1 MKVRLRSS
9 AVSAACLL
17 WLCASP
23 IPFCGTKAWAAAP
36 ARPEPPPRTVIIP
49 GPLRS
54 FLRMAGVSQKTP
66 QNEVLPLLARNV
78 ILRGYEND
86 NETEFLMLLDRY
98 IHQARELQV
107 LAGQAQ
113 EIRIANCADAAN
125 LIHIL
130 GYQLRYPCGQ
140 KNNALVTSNPE
151 RAFLTTDSG
160 FPLTALE
167 EALDKDAPFSYYYPS
182 TAVPVI
188 FNESTWVQI
197 GNPKKRH
204 EGNLIDVLIH
214 DREVSRLYSAMA
226 KIDSQTGMSL
236 QESPG
241 LGRLLPVAGV
251 LNFYGSQLSIR
262 SGRVEVPGGP
272 DAEGAWTDLVG
283 ASPRSPG
290 DFVLHLAA
298 KDNGWLAVYYDVLAR
313 VDTAQ
318 QKHLTQPARLKHLY
332 EAYRSAGIEPS
343 ATRSVF
349 RKGAELLVLFTRLDW
364 DSSGQPYVPGN
375 LQIWGEILNSNKT
388 SFKPAHDWGR
398 RARSFNSP
406 DQLLEALVAYS
417 RLETDA
423 GPLQIYLTLSE
434 IDRNRPPKMRL
445 SDGTVRLVAAK
456 FPRYHAW
463 LLAFSEFPDLNDTSI
478 HRFVAVADS
487 VDSISGPA
495 LRGNALGAFQANL
508 SLWQILARQGEI
520 PSAQMNT
527 SWQAAV
533 EPFAKIGSSAQ
544 LFEAARSSLG
554 GIALAASGN
563 ANATQD
569 ELIDLLAGPPQTT
582 PEGRRMHREMAA
594 RIHSVLDDQ
603 RLASLDTL
611 CALNDGLKEMAH
623 GAKIGD
629 RLLPLAG
636 DLHEF
641 ELPRPIFTESEKI
654 DWAPVVYSTRHAEL
668 QVRTDLTKVI
678 KGPGSPAQLETARG
692 QLAPFLRDTLVGLN
706 YAYYE
711 PPGAQVLHNNPLFV
725 RSHDFSS
732 ITMVGG
738 EPFWGAPELFG
749 VGATAG
755 GGAYLIGSLADLPYA
770 LASMEEDFI
779 VPENVQAL
787 IWKEL
792 VPDLLVSAT
801 LPRWWN
807 ITPGELHAVA
817 LYQRSGEQLLIASAK
832 NPELRTRVIRIL
844 SECIAPLRLD
854 HIDAALREDNPNEIL
869 PLMLPDETFFLG
881 AEFRRRFPTE
891 FAAAGQDAAALDALA
906 AKDPSAVDP
915 EHLSRDFGV
924 PHPTLANTYACDLLH
939 MKQLPA
945 FGGYGARIFGESWE
959 SGNLYWAR
967 LADEMGYAPV
977 MLNRL
982 APELTLHMTARIF
995 ATDIEDWPAVLRA
1008 MRETGDQ
1015 FREGKLASVPP
1026 ANTIS
1031 QRSSEPEGAT
1041 GGIR

>member
-1 MKVRLRSS
+1 
-9 AVSAACLL
+9 
-17 WLCASP
+17 
-23 IPFCGTKAWAAAP
+23 
-36 ARPEPPPRTVIIP
+36 
-49 GPLRS
+49 
-54 FLRMAGVSQKTP
+54 MAGVSQKIP
-66 QNEVLPLLARNV
+66 PEEVLPLLARNV
-78 ILRGYEND
+78 VLRGYEND
-86 NETEFLMLLDRY
+86 SETEFLLLVDRY
-98 IHQARELQV
+98 IHQARELQG
-107 LAGQAQ
+107 LAGSAQ

-140 KNNALVTSNPE
+140 KNNSLVTANPE

-160 FPLTALE
+160 FPLTTLE

-182 TAVPVI
+182 TPVPVL
-188 FNESTWVQI
+188 FNENAWVQLA
-197 GNPKKRH
+197 NPKKRH
-204 EGNLIDVLIH
+204 EGNLVDVLIH

-226 KIDSQTGMSL
+226 KIDSETAAALVQ
-236 QESPG
+236 SPG
-241 LGRLLPVAGV
+241 LGRLLPAAGV
-251 LNFYGSQLSIR
+251 LNFYGSQLCIR
-262 SGRVEVPGGP
+262 SGRVVVPGGT
-272 DAEGAWTDLVG
+272 DVEGGWTDLVG
-283 ASPRSPG
+283 ASPHSPA
-290 DFVLHLAA
+290 DFVTHLMV

-313 VDTAQ
+313 VDLTQ
-318 QKHLTQPARLKHLY
+318 QKHLTQPARLRHLY

-349 RKGAELLVLFTRLDW
+349 RKGSELLVLFTRLDW
-364 DSSGQPYVPGN
+364 DASGQPYVPGN
-375 LQIWGEILNSNKT
+375 LQIWSEILNNEKT
-388 SFKPAHDWGR
+388 SFKPGHDWGR
-398 RARSFNSP
+398 RSRSWNSP

-417 RLETDA
+417 RLETDS
-423 GPLQIYLTLSE
+423 GPLQIYLALTE
-434 IDRNRPPKMRL
+434 IDRARPPKMRL
-445 SDGTVRLVAAK
+445 SDGAVRMLAAK

-463 LLAFSEFPDLNDTSI
+463 FLVFSEFPELNDTSI
-478 HRFVAVADS
+478 TRFITVADS
-487 VDSISGPA
+487 VDSISNPA

-520 PSAQMNT
+520 PTAQMNT

-533 EPFAKIGSSAQ
+533 EPFAKITGSSQ
-544 LFEAARSSLG
+544 LFDSARSSLG
-554 GIALAASGN
+554 GITLAAAGN
-563 ANATQD
+563 ANLSQD
-569 ELIDLLAGPPQTT
+569 ELIGLIAGPSQST
-582 PEGRRMHREMAA
+582 PEGRRMHHEMVAKI
-594 RIHSVLDDQ
+594 RSVLDDQ

-611 CALNDGLKEMAH
+611 FALNDGLKEMAH
-623 GAKIGD
+623 GAHIGD

-725 RSHDFSS
+725 RSHDFSG

-779 VPENVQAL
+779 APENVQAL

-792 VPDLLVSAT
+792 VPDLLVSST
-801 LPRWWN
+801 LPRWWD
-807 ITPGELHAVA
+807 ISPDELHAVA
-817 LYQRSGEQLLIASAK
+817 LYQRAGEQLLVAAGK
-832 NPELRTRVIRIL
+832 NPELRSRVIRVL
-844 SECIAPLRLD
+844 SDRLAPQRLD
-854 HIDAALREDNPNEIL
+854 AIDQALGQNNPNEIL
-869 PLMLPDETFFLG
+869 PHMLPDETFYLG
-881 AEFRRRFPTE
+881 VEFRQKFPAE
-891 FAAAGQDAAALDALA
+891 FAAAGQDASALDALG
-906 AKDPSAVDP
+906 AKDPAATDP
-915 EHLSRDFGV
+915 ERLSRDFGV
-924 PHPTLANTYACDLLH
+924 PHPTLAHTYGRDLLH

-945 FGGYGARIFGESWE
+945 FGGYGARLFGESWE
-959 SGNLYWAR
+959 SSNLYWAR
-967 LADEMGYAPV
+967 LADEMGYPPV

-982 APELTLHMTARIF
+982 APELTLHMTASIF

-1008 MRETGDQ
+1008 MQETGQQ
-1015 FREGKLASVPP
+1015 FRDGKFASLPP
-1026 ANTIS
+1026 ATAIS
-1031 QRSSEPEGAT
+1031 QRTSEPEGEAVT